1 MCLYVWKKTRRQY
14 EQQTR
19 LVCRLTD
26 RQLWRPVFS
35 RVTNTS
41 LQAWNSQGCQ
51 NFTPV
56 RALPTTNKTVFS
68 LQKCIFFS
76 LNSLLDE
83 RVLDKQGFSVVT
95 NIKILIG

>member
-1 MCLYVWKKTRRQY
+1 MCLEKTPGQY
-14 EQQTR
+14 EGQTR

-26 RQLWRPVFS
+26 RQLWRPVYS

-41 LQAWNSQGCQ
+41 RRAWNSQGCQ
-51 NFTPV
+51 NFTPL

-68 LQKCIFFS
+68 LQNFNLVS
-76 LNSLLDE
+76 LNSLLEE

-95 NIKILIG
+95 NIKI